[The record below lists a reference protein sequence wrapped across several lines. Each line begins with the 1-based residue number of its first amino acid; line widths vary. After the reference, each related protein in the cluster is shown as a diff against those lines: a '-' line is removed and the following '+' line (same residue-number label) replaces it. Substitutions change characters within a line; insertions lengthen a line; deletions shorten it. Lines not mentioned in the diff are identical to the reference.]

1 MLPKNPKNQLGT
13 HEVLNMPHHLGDQDL
28 WSQDQA
34 LQFWTN
40 AFHGGWAKDRLKT
53 IGKIVG
59 SQDVFDKAEKA
70 NKYGPELKVFDKYGM
85 RIDQVE

>member
-1 MLPKNPKNQLGT
+1 
-13 HEVLNMPHHLGDQDL
+13 MPHHLGDQDL

-40 AFHGGWAKDRLKT
+40 AFHGGWANDRLKT

-70 NKYGPELKVFDKYGM
+70 NRYGP
-85 RIDQVE
+85 